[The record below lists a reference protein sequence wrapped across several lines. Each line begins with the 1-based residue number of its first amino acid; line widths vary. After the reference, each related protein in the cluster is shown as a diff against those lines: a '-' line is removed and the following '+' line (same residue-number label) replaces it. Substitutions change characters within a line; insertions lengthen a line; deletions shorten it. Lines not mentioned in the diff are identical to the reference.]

1 MEGSYISK
9 NMATTKTKKTET
21 KADGFAVIFTG
32 GKQYV
37 VRVGDNLKIEKFA
50 EESKVGDKVV
60 FDKVLLTES
69 GSDTNIGT
77 PHISGVKVTA
87 SVVEVGALPKVMV
100 IHYKQ
105 KSKYFKKYGHK
116 QPFVKVAIESIK

>member
-1 MEGSYISK
+1 
-9 NMATTKTKKTET
+9 MATTKTKKAEP
-21 KADGFAVIFTG
+21 KVEAKQDGFAVIATG

-37 VRVGDNLKIEKFA
+37 VRVGDNLKIEKF
-50 EESKVGDKVV
+50 EGESKVGDKVV
-60 FDKVLLTES
+60 FDKVLLTEL
-69 GSDTNIGT
+69 GSNTVIGT
-77 PHISGVKVTA
+77 PHVAGAKVTA
-87 SVVEVGALPKVMV
+87 SVVEVGTLPKVMV